1 MGNSKS
7 LYSKQELL
15 YYHIER
21 KDITNIRT
29 LLEKHP
35 EIVNDPVVKDTKQTG
50 LMRAVFNGNV

>member
-1 MGNSKS
+1 M
-7 LYSKQELL
+7 

-21 KDITNIRT
+21 KDVANIRT

-35 EIVNDPVVKDTKQTG
+35 EIVNDPVIKDTKQTG

>member
-1 MGNSKS
+1 M
-7 LYSKQELL
+7 

-21 KDITNIRT
+21 KDVANVRI

-35 EIVNDPVVKDTKQTG
+35 EIVNHPVVKDTKQTG